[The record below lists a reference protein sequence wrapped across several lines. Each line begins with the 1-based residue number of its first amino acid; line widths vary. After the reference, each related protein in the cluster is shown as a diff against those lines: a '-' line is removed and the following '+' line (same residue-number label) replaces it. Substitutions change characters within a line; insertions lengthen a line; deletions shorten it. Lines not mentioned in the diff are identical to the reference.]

1 MFSLFLFMVMS
12 SNLLFA
18 ATVEE
23 VIVGEEGYELA
34 CKGGEEAEC
43 DCNPEVVCYWIVIV
57 TTTERRYDSIYQPN
71 LEKGWFD
78 INIGSK
84 TTNPSGTTTTTFI
97 SNPNTTQI
105 NASTI
110 GQFVNILS
118 NMP

>member
-1 MFSLFLFMVMS
+1 MIFIS

-23 VIVGEEGYELA
+23 VIVGDEGYELA

-43 DCNPEVVCYWIVIV
+43 DCTPERVCFWWVI
-57 TTTERRYDSIYQPN
+57 TKDGMNRRYDSMFQPN
-71 LEKGWFD
+71 LEKGWID
-78 INIGSK
+78 INIGSQ
-84 TTNPSGTTTTTFI
+84 TTNPSGTRTTTFI
-97 SNPNTTQI
+97 SNPNTTQV